1 MLLPARVKWRKLHR
15 GRRTG
20 VATQGND
27 LAFGEFG
34 LQASEAAW
42 MTNRQIEAARRV
54 MTRFVRR
61 GGQVFIRVFPDKSV
75 TKKPAETRMGSG
87 KGAPEGWVAVIKP
100 GRVLFEMGGVTP
112 EMAKRAFQLAA
123 YKLPLKT
130 RTLGIKSG
138 VKAAVDVT
146 IKSPDELKPGKGL
159 EGIPG
164 AVGAPATAAAAA
176 APAARGP
183 KAAPGAAPSIK
194 PAPGAAPKAA
204 PGAAPRAAAAP
215 PAKPAKGGGK
225 K

>member
-1 MLLPARVKWRKLHR
+1 MLLPARVKYRKLHR

-20 VATQGND
+20 VATQGAD

-61 GGQVFIRVFPDKSV
+61 GGKVFIRVFPDKSV

-87 KGAPEGWVAVIKP
+87 KGAPEGWVVVIKP

-123 YKLPLKT
+123 YKLPMKT

-138 VKAAVDVT
+138 VKAAADVK
-146 IKSPDELKPGKGL
+146 IKGPAELKPGEVA
-159 EGIPG
+159 EGIAG
-164 AVGAPATAAAAA
+164 ATAVPGAA
-176 APAARGP
+176 APTAALSKGP
-183 KAAPGAAPSIK
+183 KAAPGAAPTM
-194 PAPGAAPKAA
+194 KAA
-204 PGAAPRAAAAP
+204 PGAAPRAAAPAGKAAAA

>member
-1 MLLPARVKWRKLHR
+1 MLLPARVKFRKVHR

-20 VATQGND
+20 VATQGNE

-34 LQASEAAW
+34 LVATGPSW

-61 GGQVFIRVFPDKSV
+61 GGQVFIRIFPDKSY

-112 EMAKRAFQLAA
+112 EVAKRAFQLASH
-123 YKLPLKT
+123 KLPVQT

-138 VKAAVDVT
+138 VKAAADVK
-146 IKSPDELKPGKGL
+146 IKGPAETKVAAEGL
-159 EGIPG
+159 VPG
-164 AVGAPATAAAAA
+164 ATPAPAAA
-176 APAARGP
+176 APAAPVTRG
-183 KAAPGAAPSIK
+183 AK
-194 PAPGAAPKAA
+194 PAPGAAPSLRGPAAVPPAPVKPAPGKAA
-204 PGAAPRAAAAP
+204 PGP
-215 PAKPAKGGGK
+215 PAAKPAKGAGK